1 MSLVIALAL
10 SDKKKRCQ
18 GKFRGLLSTVFM
30 LQNSTV
36 PCKQD
41 RIPDNTPSDKVR
53 GEARAGGLD
62 LKRTDFNMKKNY
74 HEKAVNM
81 YRQNHKRR
89 MPMGVQSI
97 SIISRIIL
105 LSIRATT
112 TFLII

>member
-41 RIPDNTPSDKVR
+41 RIPDNTPSDK
-53 GEARAGGLD
+53 
-62 LKRTDFNMKKNY
+62 KNY

-105 LSIRATT
+105 LSIHATT